1 MGLFGALHRRTWKG
15 AVVNEFHKLHGLNLR
30 VIGEQIGPG
39 TLDDLLNL
47 QYEYAANDPKLGAE
61 NVTRVLDESFGI
73 NVVALAM
80 EVRIFGSDQR

>member
-1 MGLFGALHRRTWKG
+1 MGLFASLHRKTWKS

-61 NVTRVLDESFGI
+61 NVTRVLEESFNI
-73 NVVALAM
+73 PVSNLAM
-80 EVRIFGSDQR
+80 EARIFGTLQR